1 MSAPVDVTQET
12 FKSEVIES
20 ELPVLV
26 DFSAEWCQP
35 CQRLAPVLDEI
46 AAEYDGKLKV
56 VKIDADTERTLT
68 AMFQVFSI
76 PTVLLY
82 KDGEKVDEFTNYR
95 PKQEIVSRIEPLL

>member
-1 MSAPVDVTQET
+1 MSAPVDVTQDT

-95 PKQEIVSRIEPLL
+95 SKQEILSRIEPLL

>member
-95 PKQEIVSRIEPLL
+95 PKQKILSRIEPLL

>member
-1 MSAPVDVTQET
+1 MSTITVTDADFQE
-12 FKSEVIES
+12 KVLDS

>member
-1 MSAPVDVTQET
+1 MSAPVDVTQDT

-56 VKIDADTERTLT
+56 VKIDADT
-68 AMFQVFSI
+68 
-76 PTVLLY
+76 
-82 KDGEKVDEFTNYR
+82 
-95 PKQEIVSRIEPLL
+95 

>member
-95 PKQEIVSRIEPLL
+95 PKQEIVSRIKPLL